1 MYLLTKKELFLWDNI
16 SAIQTFL
23 NFLQRNSSE
32 KSKKKLYVGSLLFLV
47 YLRLFGV
54 ESCKKSRKDADKK
67 NKRFFQWWIYVWF
80 CNQISWT
87 PFERIFFIW
96 RWKQWW
102 LWIQWFPCCKK
113 NFFEENKSLIKKSFF
128 YWSFC

>member
-1 MYLLTKKELFLWDNI
+1 MEQCADGWKLKAFYHSLKDCFEKIYVSLDEKRTFLWDNK

-67 NKRFFQWWIYVWF
+67 NKRFFQ
-80 CNQISWT
+80 
-87 PFERIFFIW
+87 
-96 RWKQWW
+96 
-102 LWIQWFPCCKK
+102 
-113 NFFEENKSLIKKSFF
+113 
-128 YWSFC
+128 

>member
-1 MYLLTKKELFLWDNI
+1 MVQCADGWELKAFYHSLKDCFEKIYVSLDEKRTFLWDNK

-67 NKRFFQWWIYVWF
+67 NKRFFQ
-80 CNQISWT
+80 
-87 PFERIFFIW
+87 
-96 RWKQWW
+96 
-102 LWIQWFPCCKK
+102 
-113 NFFEENKSLIKKSFF
+113 
-128 YWSFC
+128 